1 MYIPQK
7 GFFFFTKVSISC
19 PYQSKKIKVASIV
32 GVVFSPC
39 EMTYLCSLNFL
50 FMKIQGLMFP
60 LSMTVIEGSF
70 IPFHIKS
77 FYLQGRQQLG
87 ARC

>member
-1 MYIPQK
+1 MDKEMYIPQK
-7 GFFFFTKVSISC
+7 GFFLTKVSISC
-19 PYQSKKIKVASIV
+19 PYLSKKIKMTSIE
-32 GVVFSPC
+32 GVVFPPC

-77 FYLQGRQQLG
+77 FYCKAGNN
-87 ARC
+87 